1 MDAVK
6 KAWSRFQRTEVMRAW
21 RRYSASRGNLL
32 AGGVTYFAFFSIF
45 PAVALAFTI
54 FGALLKGHPEWLDQ
68 IRDYLNETL
77 PGFIKEGDE
86 GLIPLEAPTGNT
98 LSVTGAIGVAGLLWA
113 GLGWLG
119 ALRDGIRT
127 IFGAEGEPGNFFT
140 NKLRDLGVLVLL
152 GLAIVVSAAVT
163 GVAGAAAS
171 GIAELI
177 GLGGSWWVVKAI
189 SVLVGVVLDGLIVL
203 VMLRLLSGV
212 DVPWRGLRSAAL
224 IGGIGLTVLKA
235 LGTTLL
241 SAMNNPLFASIA
253 LVVGLLVWLNYMSRI
268 VLLASAWAA
277 NHLDEQQ
284 SVALTPGVQDKLA
297 EGPPAADAAQVEA
310 AEGSLAPVRDPAAYL
325 SGAEQRAV
333 DRASIVAGAV
343 VGAGATAA
351 FGAVAGTWRR
361 LRRRQ

>member
-1 MDAVK
+1 M
-6 KAWSRFQRTEVMRAW
+6 
-21 RRYSASRGNLL
+21 
-32 AGGVTYFAFFSIF
+32 
-45 PAVALAFTI
+45 
-54 FGALLKGHPEWLDQ
+54 
-68 IRDYLNETL
+68 TL
-77 PGFIKEGDE
+77 
-86 GLIPLEAPTGNT
+86 
-98 LSVTGAIGVAGLLWA
+98 
-113 GLGWLG
+113 
-119 ALRDGIRT
+119 GIM
-127 IFGAEGEPGNFFT
+127 A
-140 NKLRDLGVLVLL
+140 
-152 GLAIVVSAAVT
+152 
-163 GVAGAAAS
+163 
-171 GIAELI
+171 
-177 GLGGSWWVVKAI
+177 
-189 SVLVGVVLDGLIVL
+189 GVVFTPILCK
-203 VMLRLLSGV
+203 RLLSGV

-241 SAMNNPLFASIA
+241 GAMNNPLFASIA
-253 LVVGLLVWLNYMSRI
+253 LVVGPLVWLNYMSRI

-310 AEGSLAPVRDPAAYL
+310 AAGSLAPVRDPAAYL